1 MLSPSLPLG
10 GSSGLWGNWL
20 LKIPKS
26 VEYIFS
32 MMRSEHHIGMHSFHN
47 ILISKSALVFLEQLI
62 ARKNSHFFQSRTN
75 PNSKKNAFC
84 YTFNVRTIISTKI
97 MKEHTESTVRRGHGD
112 APHFG

>member
-1 MLSPSLPLG
+1 
-10 GSSGLWGNWL
+10 
-20 LKIPKS
+20 
-26 VEYIFS
+26 

-84 YTFNVRTIISTKI
+84 YTFNVVTIISTKI
-97 MKEHTESTVRRGHGD
+97 MKEHTERTVRRGNVD
-112 APHFG
+112 APHFYSHVPTFLTNAPTHPFQSPFFFLFPPTI

>member
-1 MLSPSLPLG
+1 
-10 GSSGLWGNWL
+10 
-20 LKIPKS
+20 
-26 VEYIFS
+26 

-97 MKEHTESTVRRGHGD
+97 MKEHTESTVRRGHGMCNRRHLD
-112 APHFG
+112 RKSTRLNSSHQIISYAVFCFKKKTI